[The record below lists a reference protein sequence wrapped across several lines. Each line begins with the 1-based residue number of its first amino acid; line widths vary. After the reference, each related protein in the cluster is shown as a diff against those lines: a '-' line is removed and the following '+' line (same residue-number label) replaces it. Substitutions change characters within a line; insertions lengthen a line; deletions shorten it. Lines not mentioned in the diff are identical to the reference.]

1 MSKLNLLD
9 LEFYVVVN
17 STGQYFRAKGYGG
30 AGDSFVDDAKK
41 CRVYGKIGPARSV
54 VTYFANAHPKYPT
67 LQIIKLNIAGYEVLD
82 EAARVQ
88 KAKDAKIRAKIAQ
101 EAANAKR
108 RVADAQKALK
118 EAQDKLDK
126 LNNQ

>member
-30 AGDSFVDDAKK
+30 AGQSFVDDAKK
-41 CRVYGKIGPARSV
+41 CKVYGKIGPARSV
-54 VTYFANAHPKYPT
+54 VTYFANAHPQYPT

-82 EAARVQ
+82 EASRVQ
-88 KAKDAKIRAKIAQ
+88 KAKEAKIRAKAAQ
-101 EAANAKR
+101 EAAAAKR
-108 RVADAQKALK
+108 RVQEAEKALK
-118 EAQDKLDK
+118 AAQDKL
-126 LNNQ
+126 NQLKNQ